1 VFIVI
6 NTFSLFNPDPPKFFN
21 FIFLSVFSL
30 SEAASATSGA
40 ASATSE
46 AAFSKIFYK
55 YNFTIS
61 LT

>member
-21 FIFLSVFSL
+21 FIFLSVFPRSNFASAT

-46 AAFSKIFYK
+46 AAFSI
-55 YNFTIS
+55 
-61 LT
+61 L